1 VVNTTPFLLNKQRMN
16 IFELTRILNEATK
29 IANEISE
36 DILNYDEQI
45 ETSNSTDTK
54 EK

>member
-1 VVNTTPFLLNKQRMN
+1 MN
-16 IFELTRILNEATK
+16 IFELTRILNEA
-29 IANEISE
+29 NEISE
-36 DILNYDEQI
+36 EILNYDEQI